1 MMDRADYVPIGA
13 KESSLKI
20 AIKFNILAINF
31 TNHFNS
37 EGYIVLSK
45 DWLLHPVTLYGRGIH
60 QLCIYN

>member
-1 MMDRADYVPIGA
+1 MKDRADYLPIGA

-45 DWLLHPVTLYGRGIH
+45 DCYVQEFSLVTTSSPDFTA
-60 QLCIYN
+60 